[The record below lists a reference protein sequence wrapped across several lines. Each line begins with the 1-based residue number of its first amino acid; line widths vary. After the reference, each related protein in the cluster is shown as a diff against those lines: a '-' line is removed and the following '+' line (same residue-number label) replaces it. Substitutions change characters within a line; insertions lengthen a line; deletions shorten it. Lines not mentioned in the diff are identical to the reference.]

1 MLPGM
6 LCYVCYVM
14 LQDEKLGQHLLFII
28 NLTVLR
34 KRVIKY
40 PYLILK
46 STKIHISQ
54 NL

>member
-1 MLPGM
+1 MLSGM

-40 PYLILK
+40 PYFISK
-46 STKIHISQ
+46 SIKVHIST